1 MRVTSLCA
9 GQDEDLAKL
18 VFTKAAC
25 CRPDP
30 FAVVTD
36 CDAELNGTLEWLS
49 SKSSKEVNEY
59 RRSVIDKIEALA
71 AVSCCYL

>member
-1 MRVTSLCA
+1 MRVTFLCA

-30 FAVVTD
+30 FAVATN

-71 AVSCCYL
+71 AVSYCYL